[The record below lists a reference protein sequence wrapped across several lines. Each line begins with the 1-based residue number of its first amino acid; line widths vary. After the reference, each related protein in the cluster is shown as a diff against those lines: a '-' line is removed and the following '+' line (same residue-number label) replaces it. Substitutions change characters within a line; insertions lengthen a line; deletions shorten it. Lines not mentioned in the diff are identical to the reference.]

1 MGVLV
6 FILRIVFGKNTLCPR
21 GIQVHIGSF
30 QVHFGSLPFSEIIAD
45 CPVLAL
51 APSNLSE
58 ADGSGRTVV
67 VAGIASGAGTRPMR
81 TAGTHHYVLQRAE
94 SGTESAAR
102 AGF

>member
-1 MGVLV
+1 M
-6 FILRIVFGKNTLCPR
+6 
-21 GIQVHIGSF
+21 
-30 QVHFGSLPFSEIIAD
+30 PFSEIIAD
-45 CPVLAL
+45 RPVLAL